1 MCQDPIMPGFG
12 HLMSA
17 SHEITRLSVCLY
29 VSLSVS
35 FQYVS
40 LKTGSLIFSDILHDD
55 SWP

>member
-1 MCQDPIMPGFG
+1 MPGFG

-17 SHEITRLSVCLY
+17 SHEITLVCLFVCLY

-55 SWP
+55 SWA